1 MNQNVDENEE
11 YEQISKANKNLE
23 TNSILNESLIENSK
37 QINTELEE
45 NRSKSRDSG

>member
-23 TNSILNESLIENSK
+23 INSILNESLIENSK
-37 QINTELEE
+37 QINTELKE
-45 NRSKSRDSG
+45 NRLKSRDSG